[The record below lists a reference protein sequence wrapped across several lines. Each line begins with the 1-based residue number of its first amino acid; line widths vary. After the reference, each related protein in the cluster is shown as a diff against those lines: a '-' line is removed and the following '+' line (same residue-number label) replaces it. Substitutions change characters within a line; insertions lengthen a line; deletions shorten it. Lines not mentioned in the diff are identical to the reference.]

1 VVPGLPLVASG
12 PYRLMRHPNYLAV
25 IVEGF
30 ALPLVHGA
38 WVTAAVFSVCNLV
51 LLRVRVRVEERAL
64 TGSLAG

>member
-1 VVPGLPLVASG
+1 
-12 PYRLMRHPNYLAV
+12 V